1 MKPDE
6 GDGKEAGV
14 TRRSSSDQNGRRLG
28 VALLA
33 GLAVLG
39 GAHPTRPTV
48 DAEGRALA
56 ATAVTPPGIAAPAQ
70 VVREIREALA
80 QAIQRFEAKDAP
92 GVLTH
97 VSDQYWTGPLTKA
110 AIRAQILALFQIY
123 DVLQARVRIDDVRMV
138 GEHAWVYSSGEVTGR
153 LPILGSWMSLYGW
166 ERELEVARRE
176 GGAWRLYGYQQ

>member
-1 MKPDE
+1 M
-6 GDGKEAGV
+6 
-14 TRRSSSDQNGRRLG
+14 TRRSSSGQNGRRLAA
-28 VALLA
+28 ALLA

-39 GAHPTRPTV
+39 SAHPTRCTV
-48 DAEGRALA
+48 DAEAQGRVLA
-56 ATAVTPPGIAAPAQ
+56 ATPPGIAAPAQ
-70 VVREIREALA
+70 VVRELREALA
-80 QAIQRFEAKDAP
+80 QAVQRFEAKDAP

-123 DVLQARVRIDDVRMV
+123 EVLQARVRIDDVRMV

-176 GGAWRLYGYQQ
+176 GGTWRVYGYQQ

>member
-6 GDGKEAGV
+6 GGGREGGV
-14 TRRSSSDQNGRRLG
+14 TRRSSSAPRGRRLG

-48 DAEGRALA
+48 DEGRALA
-56 ATAVTPPGIAAPAQ
+56 ATAATPPGIAAPAQ
-70 VVREIREALA
+70 VVRELREALA

-97 VSDQYWTGPLTKA
+97 VSDRYWTGPLTKA

>member
-1 MKPDE
+1 M
-6 GDGKEAGV
+6 
-14 TRRSSSDQNGRRLG
+14 TRRSSSGQNGRRLA

-39 GAHPTRPTV
+39 GARPTRCTV
-48 DAEGRALA
+48 DAEAEGRALA
-56 ATAVTPPGIAAPAQ
+56 ATPPGIAAPAQ
-70 VVREIREALA
+70 VVRELREALA
-80 QAIQRFEAKDAP
+80 QAVQRFEAKDAP

-123 DVLQARVRIDDVRMV
+123 DVLRARVRIDDVRMV

-153 LPILGSWMSLYGW
+153 LPILGAWMSLYGW